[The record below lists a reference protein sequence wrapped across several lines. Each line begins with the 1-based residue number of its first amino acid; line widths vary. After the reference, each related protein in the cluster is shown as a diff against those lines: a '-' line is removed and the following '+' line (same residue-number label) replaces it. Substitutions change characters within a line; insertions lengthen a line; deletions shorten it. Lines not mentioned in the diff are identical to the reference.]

1 MSIDPPSRP
10 VHVLVKSQVPS
21 GVSKYLSSV
30 TLGNRFERLGGGPP
44 MAESRGDSES
54 LQPPSA
60 GGRKA
65 LVWVVVAVAVVATIA
80 GAAVLLLGAPP
91 SGPATR
97 FEITASTPTPLPG
110 AAGASARGPVGPR
123 GRATP
128 QADFRVERTEPAGP
142 DFRFHLDAAA
152 SSDADGSVSV
162 YNWTWGDSTS
172 SQASAPQTNHVDPRS
187 RENETLTIVLRV
199 TADEGLSG
207 SVSKG
212 GRITLPPLP
221 PNAAFTAPAPDAP
234 TWYVDVDAS

>member
-1 MSIDPPSRP
+1 MSTAPPSRP
-10 VHVLVKSQVPS
+10 AHVLVKSQVLS

-30 TLGNRFERLGGGPP
+30 TLGNRFERLGGGTP

-97 FEITASTPTPLPG
+97 FEITASTPTPILGG
-110 AAGASARGPVGPR
+110 AVAPTGP
-123 GRATP
+123 A
-128 QADFRVERTEPAGP
+128 AP

-172 SQASAPQTNHVDPRS
+172 SQASAPQTNHVYPRS
-187 RENETLTIVLRV
+187 RENETLTIVLRA
-199 TADEGLSG
+199 TDDEGLSG
-207 SVSKG
+207 SG
-212 GRITLPPLP
+212 
-221 PNAAFTAPAPDAP
+221 
-234 TWYVDVDAS
+234 